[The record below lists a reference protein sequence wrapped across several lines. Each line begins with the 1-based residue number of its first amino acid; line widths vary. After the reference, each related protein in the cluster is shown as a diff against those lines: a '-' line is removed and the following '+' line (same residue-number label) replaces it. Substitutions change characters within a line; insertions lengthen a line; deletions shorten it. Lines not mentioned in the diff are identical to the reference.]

1 MDLPSKAYQLL
12 DSIDELVH
20 ELELWE
26 LTRSEDN
33 QQAAQGIVS
42 ALTQGLA
49 QIANL
54 LAAPESHPTMLA
66 RASREPDGPHA
77 LAQTE
82 SPARLPSRRT

>member
-49 QIANL
+49 QIAKL
-54 LAAPESHPTMLA
+54 LAAPEIPSTMPA
-66 RASREPDGPHA
+66 RAMNGPHA
-77 LAQTE
+77 LAQTG
-82 SPARLPSRRT
+82 SPAGLPSRRT